1 MTSGDSAPV
10 PRADRLHSLDALRAF
25 ALLLGVFFHG
35 AAGYVENFP
44 AGLWPWRE
52 PSSTTLG
59 VYFFVSHIFRMS
71 LFFMLAGFFGRMV
84 LERRGMRAFI
94 RDRSKRILLPL
105 AGGLPIVLVS
115 TGVLGGLGTFLGG
128 GVDALTALQA
138 PPQAGEGAAA
148 AAPPPGTFPWVH
160 LWFLYY
166 LLIFYAG
173 ALGLRSVC
181 DGFLD
186 RGGHLRRALDVIVR
200 VALSGAWGAAL
211 VGVPLAVYFSRLE
224 GWSSWTGLPAPLTL
238 LPQVPSLV
246 GYGTAFG
253 FGWVSHRQMHRLL
266 ALERQWLVFLP
277 LAVVLSAVALYLGGT
292 TPHFGPTLEGRALLV
307 YCVVYF
313 VAMWCWIFG
322 LTGAAVR
329 FLSSE
334 SPARRYVADSSY
346 WLYLMHLPVL
356 AFFAGLLHQVPMH
369 WTLKYPLQ
377 VAGTLVVLFVSY
389 RYLVRST
396 VIGAILNGR
405 RYSRGVRVRP
415 EPVSAA

>member
-1 MTSGDSAPV
+1 MRT
-10 PRADRLHSLDALRAF
+10 DRLHSLDALRAF
-25 ALLLGVFFHG
+25 ALLLGIFFHG

-44 AGLWPWRE
+44 AVLWPWRE
-52 PSSTTLG
+52 PSSALLG
-59 VYFFVSHIFRMS
+59 VYFFVSHMFRMS

-84 LERRGMRAFI
+84 LERKGLRPFI
-94 RDRSKRILLPL
+94 TDRSKRILLPL
-105 AGGLPIVLVS
+105 GAGLPIVLLS
-115 TGVLGGLGTFLGG
+115 MGVLAGLGTFLGG

-138 PPQAGEGAAA
+138 PADPGGRPAGS
-148 AAPPPGTFPWVH
+148 APPPGTFPWIH

-173 ALGLRSVC
+173 ALVFRAAC
-181 DGFLD
+181 DAFLD
-186 RGGHLRRALDVIVR
+186 RGGHLRRGLDVIVR
-200 VALSGAWGAAL
+200 VALSGVWGAAL
-211 VGVPLAVYFSRLE
+211 IGLPLAAYFASLD
-224 GWSSWTGLPAPLTL
+224 GWSSWTGLPAPLAL
-238 LPQVPSLV
+238 VPQAPSLV
-246 GYGTAFG
+246 GYGAAFG
-253 FGWVSHRQMHRLL
+253 FGWLAHRQMDRLL
-266 ALERQWLVFLP
+266 ALERQWLAFLP

-292 TPHFGPTLEGRALLV
+292 TPRFQPTIVGRDLIV

-334 SPARRYVADSSY
+334 SPIRRYVADSSY

-356 AFFAGLLHQVPMH
+356 AFFAGLLHEVPLH
-369 WTLKYPLQ
+369 WTIKYPLQ

-396 VIGAILNGR
+396 FIGAILNGR
-405 RYSRGVRVRP
+405 RYPRGAVG
-415 EPVSAA
+415 VSAATATPSTT